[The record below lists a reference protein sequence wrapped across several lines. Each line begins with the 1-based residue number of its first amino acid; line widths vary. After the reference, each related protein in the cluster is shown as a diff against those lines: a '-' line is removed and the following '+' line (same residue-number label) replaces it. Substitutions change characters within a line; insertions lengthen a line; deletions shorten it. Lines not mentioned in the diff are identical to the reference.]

1 MGAPI
6 SGVYHRPAAFVSFL
20 RLTFRFGQKTAPRP
34 LYPFVSSLG
43 KGDARMSSLAGHT
56 VYDHL
61 RGAAVPLRA
70 SAHLGAGLSAAL
82 WERDEVAT
90 AQYLN
95 PNHHT
100 LSLYVDG
107 GEGFSRLIG
116 QQRLNSQGTGSLC
129 LMPRGATSHWE
140 VSGRL
145 RMFHLYISHQAFDRM
160 AATVAGGD
168 PARIDLIDRSYFRD
182 PVVEGMIRSA
192 MLTLDWDAPAD
203 RLAVGHVGQAL
214 TAYLI
219 AHHSNRPQIRAPAVG
234 GLAPAV
240 LRRVRDHVEDHLDR
254 GADHPTTALGLDDL
268 AGVAGLSAFHFARA
282 FKRSTGESP
291 HAYVSRRR
299 VERAMVAI
307 RQGMS
312 LADVALSG
320 GYSSQSHFTAR
331 FHQAT
336 GLTPRQYA
344 AQMGVT
350 SDARGDAKTTL

>member
-1 MGAPI
+1 
-6 SGVYHRPAAFVSFL
+6 
-20 RLTFRFGQKTAPRP
+20 
-34 LYPFVSSLG
+34 
-43 KGDARMSSLAGHT
+43 MSSLAGHT

-70 SAHLGAGLSAAL
+70 AAHLGAGLSTAV

-116 QQRLNSQGTGSLC
+116 RQRLNSQGTGSLC

-182 PVVEGMIRSA
+182 PVMEGMIRSA

-203 RLAVGHVGQAL
+203 RLAVSHVGQAL

-219 AHHSNRPQIRAPAVG
+219 AHHSNRPQIRVRAAG

-254 GADHPTTALGLDDL
+254 GASHPAPSAAQGLGQSQGLGLDDL
-268 AGVAGLSAFHFARA
+268 AAVAGLSAFHFARA

-291 HAYVSRRR
+291 HAYVARRR
-299 VERAMVAI
+299 VERAMAAI
-307 RQGMS
+307 RQGMP
-312 LADVALSG
+312 LVDVALSG
-320 GYSSQSHFTAR
+320 GYSSQSHFSAR
-331 FHQAT
+331 FRQAT
-336 GLTPRQYA
+336 GITPRQYA
-344 AQMGVT
+344 AQMGVMP
-350 SDARGDAKTTL
+350 DARGDAQS